1 MIVQPAFQPRWY
13 IEEAVQSLFDYFEHT
28 AGMDGEHNPLI
39 AMPTGTGKSVVIAKF
54 IREAM
59 RRYPSTRAM
68 GLTHVKELIEQDA
81 KAIMRAWPGAP
92 LGIYSAGLDQYD
104 NMSPIVFGGVQSV
117 KGKYP
122 IFGHRDLLFIDEA
135 HLLSPKADTTY
146 QAVIADL
153 KKTNRKLKVVGLT
166 ATPYRLGLGHMT
178 NGGIFTDVCYDLCNR
193 EAFARLIAEGY
204 MSPLIPKRTK
214 TQIDL
219 SGIKLVGGEFNQEQL
234 QISIDKAEITRAALR
249 EVVEHG
255 QDRKSWLIFA
265 SGVEHAEHIAED
277 LRTYFHI
284 PAAAVHSKMTDAQ
297 RDKVIDDFKAGR
309 IRAIV
314 NQNVLTTG
322 FDHPPIDLIAV
333 LRPTMSPGLW
343 VQMLGRG
350 TRPYD
355 WFGLSAAERQLFAA
369 FQFKKLNC
377 LVLDFAANTERL
389 GPIDD
394 PVIPKRKGDG
404 PPGDAPIRI
413 CDNCGMYNH
422 ASAVMCSNCG
432 YVFPRM
438 EKLKT
443 FASELALM
451 AALDTAPDER
461 EYDVQR
467 VIYQAHTSRAGLSSV
482 KVVYYV
488 HGNTFFEYVSVEGG
502 GLRAKRGRDWYRIR
516 EKARGA
522 EPPDTNADLLELCPD
537 LRIPAKIKV
546 IINREYPE
554 ITGAIF

>member
-1 MIVQPAFQPRWY
+1 MTRREFAPRWY

-54 IREAM
+54 IRLAM
-59 RRYPSTRAM
+59 QLYAATRVM

-81 KAIMRAWPGAP
+81 NAILRAWPEAP
-92 LGIYSAGLDQYD
+92 LGLYSAGLKQYD
-104 NMSPIVFGGVQSV
+104 SQSPIVFGGVQSV
-117 KGKYP
+117 VGKYP
-122 IFGHRDLLFIDEA
+122 IFGRRDLLFIDEA
-135 HLLSPKADTTY
+135 HLLSPKADTSY
-146 QAVIADL
+146 QQVIKEL
-153 KKTNRKLKVVGLT
+153 KQTNKKLKVVGLT

-178 NGGIFTDVCYDLCNR
+178 NGGIFTDVCYDLCTR

-204 MSPLIPKRTK
+204 LAPLIPKRTS
-214 TQIDL
+214 TQLDL
-219 SGIKLVGGEFNQEQL
+219 SGVKLVGGEYVQEQL
-234 QISIDKAEITRAALR
+234 QKAIDRHEITRAALR
-249 EVVEHG
+249 EVVEQG
-255 QDRKSWLIFA
+255 QDRQSWLIFA

-277 LRTYFHI
+277 LRNYFRI
-284 PAAAVHSKMTDAQ
+284 PAAAVHSKMTEAQ
-297 RDKVIDDFKAGR
+297 RDAVIADFKAGR

-322 FDHPPIDLIAV
+322 FDHPPIDLIAI

-355 WFGLSAAERQLFAA
+355 GFDPAQYLVGFRY
-369 FQFKKLNC
+369 KKLNC
-377 LVLDFAANTERL
+377 LVLDFAANTQRL

-394 PVIPKRKGDG
+394 PVIPKPKGNG

-422 ASAVMCSNCG
+422 ASATMCSNCG
-432 YVFPRM
+432 YVFPRE
-438 EKLKT
+438 EKIRT

-451 AALDTAPDER
+451 ASLDEQPDVR
-461 EYDVQR
+461 EFDVQR
-467 VIYQAHTSRAGLSSV
+467 VIYQLHTSKAEKVSV

-488 HGNTFFEYVSVEGG
+488 PGNTFFEYISVEGG
-502 GLRAKRGRDWYRIR
+502 GLRAKRGRDWTRLR
-516 EKARGA
+516 MTERA
-522 EPPDTNADLLELCPD
+522 EPPDTNNDLLNLCPQ
-537 LRIPAKIKV
+537 LRVPRRIQV
-546 IINREYPE
+546 IVNRQYPE
-554 ITGAIF
+554 IIGVQF